1 VSGLEAVQ
9 KDWPLGGDAMEARVT
24 RKLQLRILPF
34 AMLLYLVSFLDRLNV
49 GFAALTMNT
58 AIGLTPAMYGLGGGL
73 FFVGYVAV
81 QVPSN
86 LLLLRMG
93 ARSWIARVVIAWGV
107 VSLCSAFV
115 VGPFSFYAMRLLLG
129 VAESGFFPGMLLYL
143 SLWFPSRQ
151 RAMAIA
157 VFMAAAPLSTAIG
170 SPISGALMEL
180 PRFWGLANWQWLYII
195 EALPAILLGFLTL
208 KVLTDKPEQAAW
220 LDDSERAWLKETL
233 AAEHAKSK
241 AIEDG
246 RSRVQSQSALP
257 GSSLGRRL
265 PGGRVDSGSTVSDS
279 FSSGLAMRATWAVM
293 SQPKVLALALVY
305 SGTSAGL
312 YALGFWAPL
321 LIKQFGH
328 SAHVV
333 GWLNALPGVV
343 AVIGMVIWA
352 RHSDK
357 TLERTWHVAIPCLV
371 GCAGLIWVGYAQAT
385 VAVILALAAASF
397 GVNASKGPI
406 WAVPSQFLSGA
417 RAAAGFGL
425 INSLGNLGGFI
436 GPLLIGWIKSTWG
449 TYAVGLDLVA
459 AMMALSAVVMVGLG
473 RTVQRS

>member
-1 VSGLEAVQ
+1 VSERRVTPAE
-9 KDWPLGGDAMEARVT
+9 WPPGGDAMEARVT

-49 GFAALTMNT
+49 GFAALTMNK
-58 AIGLTPAMYGLGGGL
+58 ALGLTPAMYGLGGGL
-73 FFVGYVAV
+73 FFVGYVLV

-86 LLLLRMG
+86 LLLLRVG
-93 ARSWIARVVIAWGV
+93 ARAWIARVVIVWGI

-115 VGPFSFYAMRLLLG
+115 VGPWSFYAMRFLLG
-129 VAESGFFPGMLLYL
+129 VAEAGFFPGMLLYL
-143 SLWFPSRQ
+143 SLWFPARQ
-151 RAMAIA
+151 RAVAIA

-180 PRFWGLANWQWLYII
+180 PRMMGLANWQWLYIL

-208 KVLTDKPEQAAW
+208 GVLTDKLSQATW
-220 LDDSERAWLKETL
+220 LDDDERAWLARTL
-233 AAEHAKSK
+233 AAEHAESE
-241 AIEDG
+241 AIE
-246 RSRVQSQSALP
+246 
-257 GSSLGRRL
+257 
-265 PGGRVDSGSTVSDS
+265 GGI
-279 FSSGLAMRATWAVM
+279 RATWSVV
-293 SQPKVLALALVY
+293 SEPRVLALAVVY

-328 SAHVV
+328 SAHIV

-343 AVIGMVIWA
+343 AVVGMVLWA

-357 TLERTWHVAIPCLV
+357 AVERVWHVAIPCLI
-371 GCAGLIWVGYAQAT
+371 GCAGLVWAGYAQAT
-385 VAVILALAAASF
+385 TAVILALAAASF

-406 WAVPSQFLSGA
+406 WAVPSQFLSGQ

-449 TYAVGLDLVA
+449 SYVGGLNLVA
-459 AMMALSAVVMVGLG
+459 GMMAFSAVLMVAIGKSF
-473 RTVQRS
+473 RQERKAASQRASETAG